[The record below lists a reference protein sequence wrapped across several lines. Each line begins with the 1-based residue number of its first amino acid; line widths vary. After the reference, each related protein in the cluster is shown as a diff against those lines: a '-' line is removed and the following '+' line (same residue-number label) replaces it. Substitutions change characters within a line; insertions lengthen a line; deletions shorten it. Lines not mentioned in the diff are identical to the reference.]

1 MEKFV
6 HAQLVNYFEDNK
18 IFSRSQFGFRK
29 NNSTVSETF
38 HIVSTLLENYNT
50 NRISSCIFVDY
61 SKAFDTIDHSV
72 LAHKLSLYGCS
83 KRIVD
88 WHVDYFRNRQQRTS
102 VNGMVSESLLLS
114 CGVPQRSSLG
124 PLLFVIYVNDVFM
137 VMQDEPGV
145 VYMYADDMV
154 LVTSSQSLTDAI
166 AANQRCLNRL
176 SEWSILNRLS
186 INTKKT
192 KHMLIGPNRKIRDN
206 RQVIR
211 LHGAPIAN
219 VMSHRYLVVIID
231 SGLCFEKGLNDIVRQ
246 VNHRLFNFGKVRK
259 FINRRAAITI
269 YNSTILPILEY
280 ADYLVESSRASFGLK
295 LQSLQNRGLRIVEY
309 SHSLVN
315 RFSVEDLHIKN
326 NIKYLNVRR
335 KHNLLLLM
343 HMLARESTFLDNQPR
358 TRQLQGNDKIK
369 FSISRPKTERYV
381 KSPLFRGVKVWDALP
396 ALIQKLP
403 PRIMFKAAIK
413 NII

>member
-1 MEKFV
+1 
-6 HAQLVNYFEDNK
+6 
-18 IFSRSQFGFRK
+18 
-29 NNSTVSETF
+29 
-38 HIVSTLLENYNT
+38 
-50 NRISSCIFVDY
+50 
-61 SKAFDTIDHSV
+61 
-72 LAHKLSLYGCS
+72 
-83 KRIVD
+83 
-88 WHVDYFRNRQQRTS
+88 
-102 VNGMVSESLLLS
+102 
-114 CGVPQRSSLG
+114 
-124 PLLFVIYVNDVFM
+124 
-137 VMQDEPGV
+137 
-145 VYMYADDMV
+145 MV

-176 SEWSILNRLS
+176 SEWSILNGLS

-192 KHMLIGPNRKIRDN
+192 KHMLIGPKRKIRDN

-219 VMSHRYLVVIID
+219 VMSHRYLGVIID
-231 SGLCFEKGLNDIVRQ
+231 SGLCLNDIVRK

-269 YNSTILPILEY
+269 YKSTILPILEY

-295 LQSLQNRGLRIVEY
+295 LQRLQNRGLRIVEY

-315 RFSVEDLHIKN
+315 RFSVEDLHIRN

-335 KHNLLLLM
+335 KHNMLLLM
-343 HMLARESTFLDNQPR
+343 HMLARDSTFLDNQPR
-358 TRQLQGNDKIK
+358 TRQLRGNNKIK

-381 KSPLFRGVKVWDALP
+381 NSPIFRGVKVWDALP
-396 ALIQKLP
+396 APIQKLP
-403 PRIMFKAAIK
+403 TRIMFKAAIK

>member
-6 HAQLVNYFEDNK
+6 HAQLVNYFEDNNM
-18 IFSRSQFGFRK
+18 FSRSQFGFRK
-29 NNSTVSETF
+29 NNSTVSGTF
-38 HIVSTLLENYNT
+38 HLVSTLLENYNA

-102 VNGMVSESLLLS
+102 VNGMVSESLPVS
-114 CGVPQRSSLG
+114 CGVPQGSSLG

-137 VMQDEPGV
+137 VMHDEPGV

-176 SEWSILNRLS
+176 SEWSILNRLC

-219 VMSHRYLVVIID
+219 VMSHRYLGVIID
-231 SGLCFEKGLNDIVRQ
+231 SGLCFEKSLNDIVRK
-246 VNHRLFNFGKVRK
+246 VNHRLFNFEKVRK

-269 YNSTILPILEY
+269 YKSTILPSLEY

-295 LQSLQNRGLRIVEY
+295 LQRLQNRGLRIVEY

-315 RFSVEDLHIKN
+315 RFSVEDLHIRN

-343 HMLARESTFLDNQPR
+343 HMLARDSTFLDNQPH
-358 TRQLQGNDKIK
+358 TRQLRGNDKIK

-381 KSPLFRGVKVWDALP
+381 KSPLFCGVKVGCTTCP
-396 ALIQKLP
+396 YPKTSY
-403 PRIMFKAAIK
+403 
-413 NII
+413 